1 LSKESLDK
9 LNTEKKNVKNLFPIK
24 RNDKRIKALELSKYE
39 MTFNSDEDII
49 LCKKAK
55 LNQTEFLYSFKSTND
70 YNQER
75 RAYLDKVN
83 REQNFNNELLQEKE
97 NLFGT
102 ITFISNEDLSLKQ
115 IYDLYKTR

>member
-39 MTFNSDEDII
+39 MTFYSDEDII

-83 REQNFNNELLQEKE
+83 R
-97 NLFGT
+97 
-102 ITFISNEDLSLKQ
+102 
-115 IYDLYKTR
+115 